1 MQSCGWVI
9 RGCALSLYLW
19 MTRNIKQIKKKK
31 VPIAK
36 FEPPEH
42 QGLLSNRLLHHC
54 LDIVL
59 SNLKAC
65 ANSARVM
72 LDPGGGIQ
80 TVRTFLAAYIAN
92 LPEQQ
97 PEALSCVAP
106 YYALSSMAG
115 PSTLGDTMAQP
126 LWHGQDTLR
135 IIQEIMKLLEEPSD
149 QRNLAKLQRLAKEKG
164 LNGVDQPFWR
174 DWLHADPSSCL
185 FLAPDALHQWHKLFQ
200 DHPIEWAKAWLG
212 TKELDR
218 RVSVLQPRVG
228 FQHFWNGF
236 TRFKQ
241 HTGKEMKDL
250 ERVFLGIIAGHK
262 NVSDGILKAMR
273 AVLDF
278 IYLAQY
284 NSHST
289 ATLTYLQNAL
299 DTFHKYKQ
307 DIADSGVRSGQ
318 WQNGEFHIPKIELM
332 QHVGRLVTLLGSAPQ
347 FSSEQT
353 EWCHIDMVKE
363 PYKATNRKAH
373 TEQMCHFLDQ
383 RERMRLFS
391 VLTSWHVL
399 DDSTM
404 LRSISAAHQEKVF
417 QSLAGIYLP
426 ASVRDIFRRK
436 TALCS
441 YMTAFQ
447 LRQKPDLMEASVE
460 ELQELYQISCL
471 KDDLGEYF
479 VGSSWL
485 HGRNISLRLPFSAAS
500 AWDRVRAQLR
510 DPQDRNLVLPALT
523 ICVSPTRA
531 DKKEVEGTIPFCF
544 MQTIMSVQTMQP
556 KEVKESKSDYIH
568 YLFELTCSPGWSVAQ
583 VRLIFVP
590 HFNDNTRSWT
600 PYAYVQ
606 PFRPSP
612 QSKGHADPNVNMFS
626 VVRIF
631 QSNNTRKGLVVPL
644 DAVPSGDQLSL
655 FRNLGRSAIQPGLV
669 KQR

>member
-1 MQSCGWVI
+1 MINNVLHEERIEPGQTVGLVILSSDKTHLTVGQGDKECHAVYLSCG
-9 RGCALSLYLW
+9 
-19 MTRNIKQIKKKK
+19 NIKKSIRSKIGAHCWMMVAQ

-59 SNLKAC
+59 SDLKAC
-65 ANSARVM
+65 ANSARIM
-72 LDPGGGIQ
+72 LDPGGGVRM
-80 TVRTFLAAYIAN
+80 VRTFLGAYIAD

-97 PEALSCVAP
+97 ALACVASS
-106 YYALSSMAG
+106 YAPSSMAG
-115 PSTLGDTMAQP
+115 PSTLGNTTAQP
-126 LWHGQDTLR
+126 LRHGQDTLR

-149 QRNLAKLQRLAKEKG
+149 QRNLAKLRRLAKEKG

-174 DWLHADPSSCL
+174 DWLHADPCL

-228 FQHFWNGF
+228 FRHFRNGF

-241 HTGKEMKDL
+241 HTGKETKDL
-250 ERVFLGIIAGHK
+250 ERVFLGVIAGHK

-318 WQNGEFHIPKIELM
+318 RQNGEFHIPKIELM

-353 EWCHIDMVKE
+353 ERCHIDMAKE

-373 TEQMCHFLDQ
+373 TEQMCRFLDR

-391 VLTSWHVL
+391 VLTLWHVS
-399 DDSTM
+399 DDGTM
-404 LRSISAAHQEKVF
+404 LRSISAAHQEKAF

-426 ASVRDIFRRK
+426 ASVGNIFRRK

-441 YMTAFQ
+441 YTTAFQ
-447 LRQKPDLMEASVE
+447 LRQKPNLTEASVE
-460 ELQELYQISCL
+460 ELQELYRISGL

-479 VGSSWL
+479 VGSL
-485 HGRNISLRLPFSAAS
+485 HCRNISLRLPFSAAS
-500 AWDRVRAQLR
+500 AWDRVRVQLR

-523 ICVSPTRA
+523 ICASPTRA
-531 DKKEVEGTIPFCF
+531 DKKEVARYNFVLLHANHNVSSDDAAKGSEG
-544 MQTIMSVQTMQP
+544 
-556 KEVKESKSDYIH
+556 K
-568 YLFELTCSPGWSVAQ
+568 
-583 VRLIFVP
+583 
-590 HFNDNTRSWT
+590 
-600 PYAYVQ
+600 
-606 PFRPSP
+606 
-612 QSKGHADPNVNMFS
+612 
-626 VVRIF
+626 
-631 QSNNTRKGLVVPL
+631 
-644 DAVPSGDQLSL
+644 
-655 FRNLGRSAIQPGLV
+655 
-669 KQR
+669 